1 MSFYLKDRP
10 PFIEDEAMA
19 FFASAGVSV
28 VPFDAANR
36 IAPVEL
42 FESIKGE
49 SGYLALPRKDRFN
62 IPIPYDPTYHDQYF
76 IEGKSISSIILDF
89 IDKIL
94 SNRKYLFSARPDIC
108 LALSFEKFTYEIIR
122 AISPGHLTTPLIL
135 FDDRRKDCVLF
146 EYDLEINTVSR
157 ASAPADARFAGR
169 SAHFWTDYFNQHFL
183 NSIAYSEHHIGLIN
197 QRYGPLFPGLHIPL
211 RSETR

>member
-19 FFASAGVSV
+19 FFASAGGSV
-28 VPFDAANR
+28 VPFDVANR

-42 FESIKGE
+42 FESGKGE

-62 IPIPYDPTYHDQYF
+62 IPIPYDPASHHEYF
-76 IEGKSISSIILDF
+76 IEGKAISSIILDY
-89 IDKIL
+89 IDEAL
-94 SNRKYLFSARPDIC
+94 PSRKYLFSARPDIF
-108 LALSFEKFTYEIIR
+108 LALSFEKFTYEIIW
-122 AISPGHLTTPLIL
+122 AISSGHLTTPLIL
-135 FDDRRKDCVLF
+135 FDDRRTDCVLF

-157 ASAPADARFAGR
+157 ASAPVDARFAGR
-169 SAHFWTDYFNQHFL
+169 TAHFWIDYFNQNFL
-183 NSIAYSEHHIGLIN
+183 NSIAYNEHHIGLIN
-197 QRYGPLFPGLHIPL
+197 KRYGPLFPGLHIPL